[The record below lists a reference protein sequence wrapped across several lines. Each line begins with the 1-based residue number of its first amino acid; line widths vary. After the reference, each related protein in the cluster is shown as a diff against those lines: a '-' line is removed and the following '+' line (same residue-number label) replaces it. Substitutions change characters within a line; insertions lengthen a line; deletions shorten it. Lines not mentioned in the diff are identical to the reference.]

1 MFFLGSTISDIGLK
15 NLSIFFPNHL
25 SKSFNFMKKLLIM
38 FLKLSFKLF
47 LSPCKTVVLN
57 LFSIESAEE
66 ISKYYPLIQPK

>member
-1 MFFLGSTISDIGLK
+1 
-15 NLSIFFPNHL
+15 
-25 SKSFNFMKKLLIM
+25 MKKLLIM
-38 FLKLSFKLF
+38 FLRLSFKLF